1 MIAQHTMTRN
11 EVVITGAD
19 FDRLKRLVDSPRYRV
34 SHAALIQALRRELDR
49 CEVVEPGNVPGGV
62 VTMHTKLTARDLR
75 TREPETFTLVFP
87 EDADINEGRLS
98 VLAPLGTALLGARVG
113 QVVEFAAPAGV
124 RRLKVEK
131 IHYQP
136 EAAGDFHL

>member
-11 EVVITGAD
+11 EVVITEAD
-19 FDRLKRLVDSPRYRV
+19 FDRLKHLVDSPRYRV
-34 SHAALIQALRRELDR
+34 SHAALIRTLRTELDR
-49 CEVVEPGNVPGGV
+49 CEVVEPGNVPDGV
-62 VTMHTKLTARDLR
+62 VTMHTKLTVRDAR
-75 TREPETFTLVFP
+75 TREPETFTLVYP

-113 QVVEFAAPAGV
+113 QVIEFAAPGGT
-124 RRLKVEK
+124 RRLKVET

>member
-1 MIAQHTMTRN
+1 MIAQHKMTGN
-11 EVVITGAD
+11 EVVITGPD
-19 FDRLKRLVDSPRYRV
+19 FDRLKHMVDSPRYRV
-34 SHAALIQALRRELDR
+34 SHAALIRTLRAELDR
-49 CEVVEPGNVPGGV
+49 CEVVEPRNVPDGV
-62 VTMHTKLTARDLR
+62 VTMHTTVTVRDSR
-75 TREPETFTLVFP
+75 TREPETFTVVYP

-113 QVVEFAAPAGV
+113 QVIEFAAPGGT